1 MQDKYEVRLES
12 HAEDERVHGRREKI
26 EQLKEALKHVR
37 GMSDEMSLLGELTQE
52 IRALRELREPHLLK
66 RNLI

>member
-12 HAEDERVHGRREKI
+12 HAEDERVHGRQEKI

-52 IRALRELREPHLLK
+52 IRALRELREPHY
-66 RNLI
+66 